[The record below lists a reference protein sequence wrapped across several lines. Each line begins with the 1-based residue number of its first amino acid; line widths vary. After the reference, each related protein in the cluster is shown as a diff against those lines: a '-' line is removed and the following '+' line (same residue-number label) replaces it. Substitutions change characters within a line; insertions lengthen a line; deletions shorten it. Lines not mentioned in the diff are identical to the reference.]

1 MSQLSRLAPQL
12 AKAAVFQH
20 QRHMATASVATDPI
34 QKIFVEKI
42 REFKASNKGLDEAH
56 QKASAEEH
64 LRLKRVFRVDD
75 ENKLS
80 NLDYK
85 FSSVQD
91 VSLHDLDENKEFRAK
106 IESGELQKQ
115 LVAAEPKSALLESIP
130 EQVTKDLRLP
140 PLNKP
145 DVLILLANEGP
156 PLPTVAGKQLADYE
170 DTTGPVTPHKLERKL
185 LVKFGPDMPTIHDDK
200 SPERDLVNFP
210 RIPQHM
216 DTPPTRHHIIPES
229 WFRFFYDKTGA
240 TGPYTFAATFGTYLF
255 SKEIL
260 VMEHELLTG
269 FTSTV
274 IFTYAII
281 KFGPRLKKYFVGR
294 MQGEIDGWDQ
304 WQHGN
309 LKLLDQIK
317 KHYTNELG
325 KADLI
330 KDIFEARRQDIDVQ
344 IESEYRNRLKTVYD
358 DTRRRLNYLVA
369 VAESQRQ
376 IAYKNMVNWVI
387 TNAVAS
393 IGQKQEAVV
402 LDNCISNL
410 KDLASK
416 NSNVV

>member
-1 MSQLSRLAPQL
+1 
-12 AKAAVFQH
+12 
-20 QRHMATASVATDPI
+20 MATASVATDPI
-34 QKIFVEKI
+34 QKIFVDKI

-75 ENKLS
+75 ENKLAH
-80 NLDYK
+80 LDYK

-91 VSLHDLDENKEFRAK
+91 VSLHDLDENKELRDR
-106 IESGELQKQ
+106 IDSGELQKE
-115 LVAAEPKSALLESIP
+115 LVVSKPKSALLESIP
-130 EQVTKDLRLP
+130 EQVQQDLRLP
-140 PLNKP
+140 PMNKP
-145 DVLILLANEGP
+145 DNLLLLEAAGP
-156 PLPTVAGKQLADYE
+156 PAPTTLGKELADYE
-170 DTTGPVTPHKLERKL
+170 DTDGPVTPHKLERKL
-185 LVKFGPDMPTIHDDK
+185 LVKFSPNMPTIHDDK

-210 RIPQHM
+210 RLSQPM

-240 TGPYTFAATFGTYLF
+240 TGPYAFATTFGTYLF

-269 FTSTV
+269 ITSTI

-281 KFGPRLKKYFVGR
+281 KYGPRVKEYLKGKV
-294 MQGEIDGWDQ
+294 QQEIDGWDN
-304 WQHGN
+304 WQQGN
-309 LKLLDQIK
+309 LKLLAHLK
-317 KHYTNELG
+317 KHYAGELS
-325 KADLI
+325 KSELI
-330 KDIFEARRQDIDVQ
+330 KDVFEARRQDIDVQ
-344 IESEYRNRLKTVYD
+344 LESEYRNRLKTAYD

-369 VAESQRQ
+369 VAESERQ

-387 TNAVAS
+387 TNSVAS
-393 IGQKQEAVV
+393 IGQKQEAIV

-410 KDLASK
+410 KSLGSK